1 MTGLFV
7 LVHHQGFEPWTP
19 WLRVRCSASW
29 ANGAHYIF
37 CLCWPLSTKR
47 ILSLQ
52 AGDVKNIFRLFFLFF
67 IFYFGAFGSDEFG
80 VILQRD
86 FRLQHLSFHLQN
98 LRFWIFYRVNR
109 EKQQRRTKS
118 SGSCFAEILES
129 SSRNCSFKE
138 LVWRHYAFGWRFSRN
153 TQQNHWFEDFATAAL
168 LSAHRSS
175 ESPSKPFNPV
185 KSGKSITRQPSAQ
198 SPSHR
203 AHAL

>member
-52 AGDVKNIFRLFFLFF
+52 AGNVKNIFRLFFLFF

-153 TQQNHWFEDFATAAL
+153 TPTKSLIRRFCNGSTPLSSSIQRIAIQTFQSSQVRQVNH
-168 LSAHRSS
+168 
-175 ESPSKPFNPV
+175 SPAFRP
-185 KSGKSITRQPSAQ
+185 